1 MKLALAQA
9 SFVVYHA
16 LSSTGSS
23 IPSRTSQP
31 VRFVVST
38 GSEQNDVSLIEQA
51 RRQIN
56 RLAEEVAHLSETD
69 MAPPDYYSE
78 FLQRILQALAA
89 PAGAIWLM
97 TQQGN
102 LQLQCQVNMRDV
114 GLDQTKEGRAS
125 HDEFLRQALT
135 KGQPGMLPPRS
146 GLGSAEGNRAAP
158 GNPTDYL
165 ILLAPIMV
173 DKVVAGLVEI
183 WQDPRRGPDAQRGFL
198 QFLVKMAGLAAGY
211 TRNHQLRQM
220 VGQQQVW
227 TQLEAFARQIHNS
240 LNPTEVAYVI
250 ANESRRLI
258 ECDRVSIALRT
269 GSKVKVEAISGADVV
284 EKRSNL
290 VQLMRKLFDAVMN
303 WGEKLVFN
311 GTKDEALPPAVLAA
325 LDEYL
330 AESTSKLLVVMP
342 LRDERE
348 TNKKRPPRSGIM
360 VEAFD
365 PSLSSEQ
372 SLARLDVI
380 SKHATPALYNATEHK
395 RIPFRF
401 LWMPIAKVQEGL
413 GGKAKAIIT
422 CVSAALA
429 VLVIAMIVVPYPLKM
444 EAKGQVLPIKRAYVF
459 PPMASTVV
467 KFEEVLKPNVRVTK
481 GQPLA
486 LLFAPDIAPEISNL
500 LSQTESARLTM
511 DLIQQVK
518 VNNPN
523 ATDQLTPQIKF
534 FDAQSEFRGK
544 TAQLR
549 QLQNLYSIDM
559 QRPGF
564 MVLRSPLDGVVLTP
578 DFKEKFTG
586 LAVKES
592 QPLMRIGSYNPDKNK
607 LSEWEIELK
616 IPQKHIGQVLTAFNN
631 VGPDEEL
638 DVDILLS
645 SHPTTMWKGKLARN
659 KIAAEATPNRDDNNE
674 SDPVTY
680 AWVRIHS
687 KDGDIPAEYEI
698 PTDMLVADLAVRT
711 RIRCGNRAMGYS
723 LFYGVWEFIYE
734 KIVFF
739 F

>member
-1 MKLALAQA
+1 
-9 SFVVYHA
+9 
-16 LSSTGSS
+16 
-23 IPSRTSQP
+23 
-31 VRFVVST
+31 VST

-56 RLAEEVAHLSETD
+56 RLAEEVAHLSESD
-69 MAPPDYYSE
+69 VAPPDYYSA
-78 FLQRILQALAA
+78 FLQNVLQALAA
-89 PAGAIWLM
+89 PAGAIWLL
-97 TQQGN
+97 TPQGN
-102 LQLQCQVNMRDV
+102 LQLQCQVNMREV
-114 GLDQTKEGRAS
+114 GLDQTPEGRAS

-135 KGQPGMLPPRS
+135 RPQPGMLPPRS
-146 GLGSAEGNRAAP
+146 GLGEAEGNRPAP

-198 QFLVKMAGLAAGY
+198 QFLVKMAGLAGGY

-290 VQLMRKLFDAVMN
+290 VQLMRKLFDAVMT

-311 GTKDEALPPAVLAA
+311 GTKDDALPPAVLAA

-342 LRDERE
+342 LRDDRE

-360 VEAFD
+360 MEAFD
-365 PSLSSEQ
+365 PALSSEQ
-372 SLARLDVI
+372 TVARLEVI
-380 SKHATPALYNATEHK
+380 AKHATPALFNATEYK

-401 LWMPIAKVQEGL
+401 VWMPIAKVQDGL
-413 GGKAKAIIT
+413 GGKAKAIMT
-422 CVSAALA
+422 CVSVALA

-459 PPMASTVV
+459 PPMACKVE
-467 KFEEVLKPNVRVTK
+467 KFEEVVKPSVRVAK

-486 LLFAPDIAPEISNL
+486 VLYAPDIAPEVTTLIYAADAA
-500 LSQTESARLTM
+500 QKKM
-511 DLIQQVK
+511 DLIQGRGGQ
-518 VNNPN
+518 NTNPS
-523 ATDQLTPQIKF
+523 DKLTREISLIE
-534 FDAQSEFRGK
+534 AQGELFAK
-544 TAQLR
+544 TALLR
-549 QLQNLYSIDM
+549 QMQNLFSIDM

-564 MVLRSPLDGVVLTP
+564 MVLRAPIDGVVLTP

-586 LAVKES
+586 AAVKES
-592 QPLMRIGSYNPDKNK
+592 QPLMRIGSYNPEPGKNK
-607 LSEWEIELK
+607 LSDWEIELK
-616 IPQKHIGQVLTAFNN
+616 IPQKHIGQVLAAFSRLKD
-631 VGPDEEL
+631 GEEL
-638 DVDILLS
+638 DVDILLAS
-645 SHPTTMWKGKLARN
+645 EPTTMWKGKLARN

-687 KDGDIPAEYEI
+687 KDGDIPAGYEL
-698 PTDMLVADLAVRT
+698 PSDKLVADLAVRT